1 MIYPNNFEQ
10 KIGFA
15 SIRQMLSNHCISQ
28 MGLEKLEK
36 MAFSSDKAR
45 IVKSLEQTEEFL
57 RLLQTGVPF
66 PVRDFHDLR
75 EAFHRIQIDG
85 TCLNVEDLFALKPSL
100 SVLEIILRFGHSEN
114 ATDYPELRSLIEPI
128 FIERSIF
135 TEVNRLVD
143 DKGEIPDNASTEL
156 LEIRQSIRRKQGGIE
171 KRIRQIMG
179 DAKSAGWV
187 DPKAELT
194 IRDGR
199 LVIPVKAGDKRA
211 IRGFIHDESATG
223 QTVYIEPAEIFD
235 TSNEIKELEYAERR
249 EIHRILMAFTR
260 LLRPYLSELRKAWN
274 MLGEL
279 DFINSKALLAKE
291 IGGIKPEIVDTPCIN
306 WQQARH
312 PLLERKLKAQGK
324 QVVPLDLQLNERDRI
339 LVISGPNAGGK
350 SVCLKTTGLLQYMLQ
365 CGLMPPMRVDSQCGL
380 FENLFIDIGDEQSI
394 LDDLSTYSSH
404 LINMK
409 ALLENADEKTLFLI
423 DEFGTGT
430 EPQLGGAIAEAILL
444 ELNKKQ
450 AFGMVTTHYAN
461 LKLLADNHEGI
472 VNGAMLFDTKF
483 MQPMYIMVT
492 GKPGSSFAFEI
503 AKKIGFP
510 KQILDDAAN
519 ITGDQHLK
527 FEKQLQQLE
536 VDKKAIRKKEQEL
549 RIADQL
555 LTEVVEKYKAL
566 LAELEGKKKQYLRD
580 AAAEAQELIQSAN
593 SQIERTIRE
602 IKEAQAE
609 REKTKEIRQNL
620 EDTKQKIAQKAKELA
635 EPKKQEDNEAVVLK
649 VGDTV
654 CIDEMQV
661 VGEILSISDTD
672 ATILF
677 DTVKLRT
684 SPDKL
689 RKVSRAQARKTQ
701 RRWQAGLIADDLSE
715 KAEHFEL
722 TLDVRGK
729 RAEEAL
735 DIVDKYLDEAK
746 LLSIKEVS
754 ILHGKGNGILRKL
767 IRERLSHNR
776 DVDHFCD
783 ASLETGGTG
792 ITRVY
797 FK

>member
-1 MIYPNNFEQ
+1 MIYPENFEH
-10 KIGFA
+10 KIGFDR
-15 SIRQMLSNHCISQ
+15 IRLMLSAYCISQ
-28 MGLEKLEK
+28 MGLEKAEK
-36 MAFSSDKAR
+36 MDFSTDKGL
-45 IVKSLEQTEEFL
+45 IVKSLEQTDEFI

-100 SVLEIILRFGHSEN
+100 NVLEVILRFGHSEN
-114 ATDYPELRSLIEPI
+114 ATDYPELKSLIDNI
-128 FIERSIF
+128 FIDRNVF

-143 DKGEIPDNASTEL
+143 DKGEIPDNASPEL
-156 LEIRQSIRRKQGGIE
+156 AEIRQSIRRKQGGIE
-171 KRIRQIMG
+171 KRIRQIMS
-179 DAKSAGWV
+179 DAKTAGWV
-187 DPKAELT
+187 DQKSELT
-194 IRDGR
+194 VRDGR

-260 LLRPYLSELRKAWN
+260 LLRPYLSELCKAWN

-279 DFINSKALLAKE
+279 DFIHTKALLAKE
-291 IGGIKPEIVDTPCIN
+291 IGGIKPEIVDTPYIN

-312 PLLERKLKAQGK
+312 PLLEQKLKAQGK
-324 QVVPLDLQLNERDRI
+324 QVVPLDLRLDETERI

-380 FENLFIDIGDEQSI
+380 FDNLFIDIGDEQSI

-409 ALLENADEKTLFLI
+409 ALLEHADEKTLFLI

-450 AFGMVTTHYAN
+450 SFGMVTTHYAN

-472 VNGAMLFDTKF
+472 INGAMLFDTKF

-510 KQILDDAAN
+510 KQILDDAAH

-609 REKTKEIRQNL
+609 REKTKESRQNL
-620 EDTKQKIAQKAKELA
+620 EETKHKIAQKAKELA
-635 EPKKQEDNEAVVLK
+635 EPKKQEDDEVVLK

-767 IRERLSHNR
+767 IRERLSHNH
-776 DVDHFCD
+776 DVERFCD